1 MFSRL
6 WESVKPRK
14 VASRKMRSAERA
26 PFGLEPVQPAF
37 DRATRL
43 AKLLFDALESNI
55 ILIDGDL
62 AWRSR
67 GGETYVP
74 SPTSIPRRAMDSGDT
89 VWIEDGT
96 LDPKYANDHAVTKLG
111 VRFYAAAPVTL
122 NDGTTPGVIAVMD
135 RRPRA
140 YDANLAKGLELLAAG
155 VAEECN
161 RARAAVVAARN
172 AEELDKTRATLA
184 AFVDSVPV
192 MLVMLDRESRV
203 LKASPRWL
211 KVRGLTEADALG
223 RSIFDLTPPGFARFK
238 PHVERCQAGES
249 IHEPRIE
256 SVNGTGRVWHQMDFT
271 PWRDSAGE
279 IGGVMLAAHAVT
291 EIVEAMEQT
300 RRSEERLRIAVELTN
315 IQIYDFDHTRR
326 EVASDGVSF
335 TKDRQQDFE
344 SASEGIWD
352 AVHPHDRPAA
362 QALWAKHIA
371 DGTPYKTQY
380 RIMRPDRPHR
390 WVEGVSEAIRGPD
403 GRIDRIIGAMRDID
417 REKRNEIDLV
427 NARDAAEAANR
438 AKSAFLATMSHEIRT
453 PLNGVLG
460 MAQAMAADE
469 LSAVQRERLD
479 VVRQSGEGLLTI
491 LNDVL
496 DLSKIEA
503 GKLELEEAE
512 FSIREVATSA
522 HAAFTA
528 LANAKGLRFDLK
540 IDEAAQGIY
549 LGDAT
554 RVRQILYNLISNG
567 LKFTQE
573 GEVRV
578 LVEADTPGL
587 RLAISDTGMGIPAD
601 RLKDLFQMFEQADTS
616 TTRKFGGTG
625 LGLAIC
631 RELAELMGGAITA
644 QSAEGQG
651 SCFIVELPLARVG
664 DEVAGKVA
672 EAELKPASVAPA
684 LRVLAA
690 EDNAV
695 NQLVIRTLLEQA
707 GVEPFVVADGVQA
720 LEAWERETWDLILM
734 DVQMPAM
741 DGPTATR
748 EIRAREAASGRRRT
762 PLIALTANA
771 MAHQVAEYRAAGM
784 DAIVA
789 KPIDVEQLLSAMRDL
804 LEQSPP
810 AEEAA
815 A

>member
-1 MFSRL
+1 
-6 WESVKPRK
+6 
-14 VASRKMRSAERA
+14 
-26 PFGLEPVQPAF
+26 
-37 DRATRL
+37 
-43 AKLLFDALESNI
+43 
-55 ILIDGDL
+55 
-62 AWRSR
+62 
-67 GGETYVP
+67 
-74 SPTSIPRRAMDSGDT
+74 
-89 VWIEDGT
+89 
-96 LDPKYANDHAVTKLG
+96 
-111 VRFYAAAPVTL
+111 
-122 NDGTTPGVIAVMD
+122 
-135 RRPRA
+135 
-140 YDANLAKGLELLAAG
+140 LAAG

-161 RARAAVVAARN
+161 RARAAIVAAQN

-211 KVRGLTEADALG
+211 KVRGVTEADALG
-223 RSIFDLTPPGFARFK
+223 RSIFDLTPPGFGRFK
-238 PHVERCQAGES
+238 GHVARCQAGES
-249 IHEPRIE
+249 IHEPRIA
-256 SVNGTGRVWHQMDFT
+256 SVNSTGRVWHQMDFT
-271 PWRDSAGE
+271 PWRDAAGE

-315 IQIYDFDHTRR
+315 IQIYDFDHARR
-326 EVASDGVSF
+326 EMASDGVSF
-335 TKDRQQDFE
+335 TADQQRDFDA
-344 SASEGIWD
+344 ASEGIWD
-352 AVHPHDRPAA
+352 SVHPHDRPAA
-362 QALWAKHIA
+362 QALWDKHIE
-371 DGTPYKTQY
+371 DGTPFKAQY
-380 RIMRPDRPHR
+380 RIVRPDGPHR

-417 REKRNEIDLV
+417 REKRNEIDLM

-460 MAQAMAADE
+460 MAQAMAADD
-469 LSAVQRERLD
+469 LTPVQRERLD

-503 GKLELEEAE
+503 GKLDLEEAE

-540 IDEAAQGIY
+540 IDDAAQGIY

-578 LVEADTPGL
+578 LVEADSPGL
-587 RLAISDTGMGIPAD
+587 RLAITDTGMGIPVD
-601 RLKDLFQMFEQADTS
+601 RLKDLFQKFEQADTS

-651 SCFIVELPLARVG
+651 SCFIVELPLVRVG
-664 DEVAGKVA
+664 DEAVGKTA
-672 EAELKPASVAPA
+672 KTEPKRASAAPA

-707 GVEPFVVADGVQA
+707 GVETFVVADGVQA

-748 EIRAREAASGRRRT
+748 EIRTREAVSGRQRT
-762 PLIALTANA
+762 PVIALTANA
-771 MAHQVAEYRAAGM
+771 MAHQVTEYRAAGM

-789 KPIDVEQLLSAMRDL
+789 KPIDVEQLLSAMQDVLDR
-804 LEQSPP
+804 SAPS
-810 AEEAA
+810 EAA